1 MRRAPNFASAILG
14 TWVAAK
20 LGLASADPVS
30 TSRRDTGVASSIL
43 SSAREQVKPKDAEE
57 FVFKDIDALLL
68 PGEGTMLLGTSSSG
82 KTTLMRTIQDV
93 IGGTAKNRLKGS
105 ISMGKLHIPAAEA
118 ATTVKDK
125 NYGRMTAFV
134 DQGDLSLTP
143 IMTVEETIRFARL
156 CAEGKHDF
164 IDESILEF
172 LKLLG
177 LDHVKDTV
185 VGNSDIRGVSSGQKR
200 RVKVLEMAVG
210 ADVTCLLIDEP
221 PNGLDAAS
229 ALSLCQ
235 VLGTS
240 LRTSRTTAMVSLL
253 QPSTEVFD
261 QFQRLDSFA
270 VLPYFENTLGLI
282 KPNEM
287 NVPEFLLR
295 CIYAPQEFQEGEVPK
310 IPLVSAEDFAKAFQ
324 QSHAGKDLEEEIK
337 AIKENVAASDGMTLP
352 ELNEWA
358 ISTVQQIL
366 LLASRGWQ
374 LVMHNPLSIMRI
386 ILAVFLE
393 PSLEPCFSIQVTML
407 KAHL

>member
-20 LGLASADPVS
+20 LGLASPDLVS

-68 PGEGTMLLGTSSSG
+68 PGEGTMLLGASSSG

-134 DQGDLSLTP
+134 DQGDINLTP

-185 VGNSDIRGVSSGQKR
+185 VGNSDIRGVSGGQKR
-200 RVKVLEMAVG
+200 RPWIFRVG
-210 ADVTCLLIDEP
+210 FPILL
-221 PNGLDAAS
+221 AAILATGS
-229 ALSLCQ
+229 EW
-235 VLGTS
+235 LG
-240 LRTSRTTAMVSLL
+240 R
-253 QPSTEVFD
+253 FK
-261 QFQRLDSFA
+261 
-270 VLPYFENTLGLI
+270 NLGL
-282 KPNEM
+282 
-287 NVPEFLLR
+287 
-295 CIYAPQEFQEGEVPK
+295 
-310 IPLVSAEDFAKAFQ
+310 
-324 QSHAGKDLEEEIK
+324 
-337 AIKENVAASDGMTLP
+337 
-352 ELNEWA
+352 
-358 ISTVQQIL
+358 
-366 LLASRGWQ
+366 
-374 LVMHNPLSIMRI
+374 
-386 ILAVFLE
+386 
-393 PSLEPCFSIQVTML
+393 
-407 KAHL
+407 